1 MAHSFSSAYSPA
13 FDMGDEPASGEFG
26 PCVDWPVYW
35 TCDISA
41 YAPELTGYAV
51 SMATRVLWSMSGRQF
66 GTCTTTLRPCRRECY
81 DSWPWGW
88 NQWGGDTN
96 FTSSPY
102 GDWRYWFPMSCG
114 QCSGPCGCGSLSEV
128 VLPSPVSEIVSVK
141 LDGVAVTGIYR
152 VDNNRFLVR
161 TDGGVWPS
169 CNDLSKN
176 DTEIGTWSVTATYG
190 QNVPDAARLAMG
202 ELACEILRAGAG
214 QECKLP
220 AGIRSVVRQGV
231 QIEYINI
238 NDLLEKGKTGLR
250 LVDLFLAA
258 ENPDGLKQRGR
269 TYNVDRA
276 LHRRAGT

>member
-1 MAHSFSSAYSPA
+1 MTA
-13 FDMGDEPASGEFG
+13 EFG
-26 PCVDWPVYW
+26 PCSDWPVYW
-35 TCDISA
+35 TCDVSTYSPA
-41 YAPELTGYAV
+41 LTGYAV
-51 SMATRVLWSMSGRQF
+51 TMATRILWALSGRRF

-81 DSWPWGW
+81 DTWPWGW
-88 NQWGGDTN
+88 DRWGSDTG
-96 FTSSPY
+96 FTTSPY
-102 GDWRYWFPMSCG
+102 GDRRYWFPMSCG
-114 QCSGPCGCGSLSEV
+114 QCSGQCGCGSLSEV
-128 VLPSPVSEIVSVK
+128 VLPVPVNEIITVK

-152 VDNNRFLVR
+152 VDNNRLLVR
-161 TDGGVWPS
+161 TDGQRWPY

-176 DTEIGTWSVTATYG
+176 DTEAGTWSVTASYG
-190 QNVPDAARLAMG
+190 EDVPDAARLAMG
-202 ELACEILRAGAG
+202 ELACEIIRAGAG
-214 QECKLP
+214 QECALP